1 MKEGIYIQTRSSADL
16 FNVSHFKSKSCTTKL
31 LVTEMPFA
39 DDSELVAYSALEMHF
54 LVKRFAGAVAQFSLK
69 INSKKTEC
77 LYQTIKILQL

>member
-1 MKEGIYIQTRSSADL
+1 
-16 FNVSHFKSKSCTTKL
+16 
-31 LVTEMPFA
+31 MPFA